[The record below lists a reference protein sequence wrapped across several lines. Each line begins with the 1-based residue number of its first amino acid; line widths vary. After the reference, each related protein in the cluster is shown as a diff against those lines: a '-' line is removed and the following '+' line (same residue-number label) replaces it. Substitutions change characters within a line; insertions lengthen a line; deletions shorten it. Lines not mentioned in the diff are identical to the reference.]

1 MKLPIGLQIFSVRD
15 YARENLEFTLKEI
28 KSMGYDGIELAGFYD
43 KTPEEYASLLKK
55 YDLKAMS
62 AHVPYPEM
70 CNDMSKVIEDCK
82 TVGCEYIAVPW
93 LEPDYRMDGI
103 HGKETADNIY
113 KFAEMVKEAGM
124 GLLYHNHDFEFE
136 KIGGEYVLDSYYAQI
151 PADLLQTELDVCW
164 VNVGGEDPC
173 AYLRKYAGRAEI
185 VHLKDFAGQKSE
197 NMYGL
202 IGQGEAKS
210 DESSR
215 FEFRPVGFG
224 RQDMPAIVEAAIAC
238 GAKWLVVEQDAP
250 SMGRTP
256 LQCAELSIRY
266 LRSFL

>member
-15 YARENLEFTLKEI
+15 FARENLEFTLNEI

-55 YDLKAMS
+55 FDLKAMS

-82 TVGCEYIAVPW
+82 TVGCEYIAEPW

-124 GLLYHNHDFEFE
+124 GLLYHNHDFEFQ
-136 KIGGEYVLDSYYAQI
+136 KIGDEYMIDILYAQT
-151 PADLLQTELDVCW
+151 PSLLVEADTCW
-164 VNVGGEDPC
+164 VNQGGVDPIEF
-173 AYLRKYAGRAEI
+173 LKKYKNRTP
-185 VHLKDFAGQKSE
+185 VLHLKDSVGRKSE
-197 NMYGL
+197 GNFQLRPNGYGEL
-202 IGQGEAKS
+202 DIKGL
-210 DESSR
+210 
-215 FEFRPVGFG
+215 
-224 RQDMPAIVEAAIAC
+224 VEAAPDC
-238 GAKWLVVEQDAP
+238 GVEWLVVEQDSP
-250 SMGRTP
+250 SMGLNP
-256 LQCAELSIRY
+256 LECAKKSIDY
-266 LRSFL
+266 LKSI